1 MVDERFDELLH
12 TLCADYRVHNNLNLE
27 ARTNSNIKRGLRNED
42 GTGVMVGCTAVG
54 NVLGYTIEDG
64 ERVPMPGRLIYRGYD
79 LSDLVDGYI
88 REQRFG
94 FPEVAYLLLFGHL
107 PDQEQYDMFKRL
119 LHDFTDL
126 PQNFTE
132 DMILK
137 NPSHNVMNKLG
148 RSVLALYSCDPDP
161 DSLSVENM
169 MRQSIELIARFPVIA
184 AYAYVVKRHYFD
196 NDSLYLHR
204 PEPELSTAENI
215 LSLLRPDS
223 SYSFWEAH
231 VLDICQKADLVFLG
245 LHGMDGE
252 DGRIQ
257 AALDLL
263 GVPYTGAGH
272 LASAVAMDKAVS
284 KQILDACGIPTP
296 KWRLL
301 SHGLD
306 EAEPLAQTLPM
317 PCVIKTIGGGSS
329 LGVYLPEDRTE
340 LKRALEEVLRYGAK
354 VLAEERIYGRELT
367 VAVLGDRWLPAVET
381 VPAGKEFDYVAK
393 YQAGA
398 AVETCPADVPPAV
411 MQAAGELALRT
422 HRALGLEVYSRTDMI
437 LDKDGNLWVL
447 EANSLPGMTPNSF
460 VPKEAAAVGMSYNQL
475 CEEIVR
481 LSCDVKRRG

>member
-1 MVDERFDELLH
+1 M
-12 TLCADYRVHNNLNLE
+12 
-27 ARTNSNIKRGLRNED
+27 
-42 GTGVMVGCTAVG
+42 
-54 NVLGYTIEDG
+54 
-64 ERVPMPGRLIYRGYD
+64 
-79 LSDLVDGYI
+79 
-88 REQRFG
+88 
-94 FPEVAYLLLFGHL
+94 
-107 PDQEQYDMFKRL
+107 
-119 LHDFTDL
+119 
-126 PQNFTE
+126 
-132 DMILK
+132 
-137 NPSHNVMNKLG
+137 
-148 RSVLALYSCDPDP
+148 
-161 DSLSVENM
+161 
-169 MRQSIELIARFPVIA
+169 
-184 AYAYVVKRHYFD
+184 
-196 NDSLYLHR
+196 
-204 PEPELSTAENI
+204 
-215 LSLLRPDS
+215 
-223 SYSFWEAH
+223 
-231 VLDICQKADLVFLG
+231 LDICQKADLVFLG

-301 SHGLD
+301 SYGLD
-306 EAEPLAQTLPM
+306 EAEPLARRCLCPA
-317 PCVIKTIGGGSS
+317 SS
-329 LGVYLPEDRTE
+329 RPSGAVRPWVCTYRRTGRE

-447 EANSLPGMTPNSF
+447 EANSLPGMTS
-460 VPKEAAAVGMSYNQL
+460 NQL
-475 CEEIVR
+475 CPQGGR
-481 LSCDVKRRG
+481 RRGHELQPALRGDRAASPAT